1 MRVSYRKAVYM
12 KEFPII
18 TKDKQK
24 LYEKIFCGNEK
35 LQNCTSCICG
45 YYGRGCR
52 RINRLANGV
61 SCVDCSLRIFASTI
75 EAIKEQCDEKET
87 LEIEFLYDSDILDI
101 QTKLK
106 NDAVNVEGSY
116 IETILDALVNLE

>member
-1 MRVSYRKAVYM
+1 MR
-12 KEFPII
+12 EFPII

-35 LQNCTSCICG
+35 LQNYTSCICG

-75 EAIKEQCDEKET
+75 EAIKEQCDEKEA
-87 LEIEFLYDSDILDI
+87 LDIEVLYDSDIFDR
-101 QTKLK
+101 QTKL
-106 NDAVNVEGSY
+106 NNNAVNVENSY
-116 IETILDALVNLE
+116 IETILDALANLD

>member
-1 MRVSYRKAVYM
+1 MEMFLV
-12 KEFPII
+12 I
-18 TKDKQK
+18 TKKRQE
-24 LYEKIFCGNEK
+24 LYEKIFCDNKK
-35 LQNCTSCICG
+35 LQNEVPCICG
-45 YYGRGCR
+45 CYGRGCR
-52 RINRLANGV
+52 RMNRPANGV
-61 SCVDCSLRIFASTI
+61 PCINCSLRIFALAC

>member
-1 MRVSYRKAVYM
+1 M